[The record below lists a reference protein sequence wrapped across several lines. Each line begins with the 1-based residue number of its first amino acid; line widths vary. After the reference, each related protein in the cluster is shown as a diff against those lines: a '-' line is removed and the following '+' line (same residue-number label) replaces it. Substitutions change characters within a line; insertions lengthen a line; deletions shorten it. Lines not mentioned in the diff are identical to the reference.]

1 MAFVILAITVRKFG
15 YMDIRGVIP
24 VCHLLREKLATNVII
39 LFAKKANIMTF

>member
-1 MAFVILAITVRKFG
+1 MAFVILAITVRKFS

-24 VCHLLREKLATNVII
+24 VCHLLREELATNVII

>member
-1 MAFVILAITVRKFG
+1 MAFIILTITIRKFG

-24 VCHLLREKLATNVII
+24 ICHLLREELATNVII